1 MIVKK
6 QIKTFKII
14 GCLFLLIFAFLYAKM
29 DVSMSALESARFA
42 LVEAVAQ
49 DSVFHIEQ
57 TQFRTVDK
65 VIKNNHIYS
74 DKPPALSWT
83 IGMIMKVPMKI
94 FNLNFYSNYHLLIW
108 LVNFIFL
115 GAVNVLIFLWLF
127 NYLIHSS
134 FAGSVKLKFLLSL
147 SSVLCTWILSYSVM
161 LNNHT
166 PAALAVA
173 GLMVA
178 LYKYHKCNSY
188 KSALAA
194 GFTSGALGALDLPG
208 AFCFA
213 IATTVAVFLDTKEKS
228 DRIKNTCYVIGA
240 GLLMLLFYLGLNY
253 YAYGTI
259 MPLYVAGKTGT
270 FSPTVYMDGVLA
282 YFWNTLFWTRGLF
295 SYQPF
300 LLAAIPGF
308 ILYWKK
314 EKSGWGAL
322 CLFIASVAT
331 CILYNTITCEFG
343 GYAYGFR
350 YLILIIPVFW
360 YWAAIFFIKMKSKV
374 LKYSLLTILL
384 GWGAVTSFIGSY
396 APYCVSFEGFRSP
409 VGHFTRTLRSS
420 FWGNLLVLSYEND
433 ATSKLTTALI
443 KHYGNYVAYK
453 HLHASAII
461 LKKIDLLPKL
471 NEDVKKG
478 IFGK

>member
-1 MIVKK
+1 MIVKNE
-6 QIKTFKII
+6 IKTFKIV
-14 GCLFLLIFAFLYAKM
+14 GCLFLLLFAFLYAKM
-29 DVSMSALESARFA
+29 DVSMSGAEATRFA
-42 LVEAVAQ
+42 LVESIAQ
-49 DSVFHIEQ
+49 NNVFHIEQ

-65 VIKNNHIYS
+65 VIANNHIYS

-83 IGMIMKVPMKI
+83 IGMIMKVPMKVLQ
-94 FNLNFYSNYHLLIW
+94 LNFYDNYHLLIW
-108 LVNFIFL
+108 LVNFVFF
-115 GAVNVLIFLWLF
+115 GAINILIFLWLF
-127 NYLIHSS
+127 NYLIKSS
-134 FAGSVKLKFLLSL
+134 FAGSAKLKFLLAF
-147 SSVLCTWILSYSVM
+147 SSVVCTWILSYSVV

-166 PAALAVA
+166 PAALAVV
-173 GLMVA
+173 GMMVV
-178 LYKYHKCNSY
+178 LYKYHKQNSY

-194 GFTSGALGALDLPG
+194 GFACGALGALDLPG
-208 AFCFA
+208 ALCFA
-213 IATTVAVFLDTKEKS
+213 IATTIAVFLDTKEKAN
-228 DRIKNTCYVIGA
+228 RIKNTCWVIGS
-240 GLLMLLFYLGLNY
+240 GLVMLLFYLGLNY

-259 MPLYVAGKTGT
+259 MPLYIAGKTGT
-270 FSPTVYMDGVLA
+270 FEPTVYMDGILA

-322 CLFIASVAT
+322 CLMVASIAT
-331 CILYNTITCEFG
+331 CVLYNTITCEFG

-350 YLILIIPVFW
+350 YLILIIPVLW

-384 GWGAVTSFIGSY
+384 GWGAATSFVGSY

-420 FWGNLLVLSYEND
+420 FFGNLLVFSYENSS
-433 ATSKLTTALI
+433 TSFLTTALI
-443 KHYGNYVAYK
+443 KHYGCFVAYK
-453 HLHASAII
+453 HLHTSAII
-461 LKKIDLLPKL
+461 LKKVELLPKI

-478 IFGK
+478 VFGK